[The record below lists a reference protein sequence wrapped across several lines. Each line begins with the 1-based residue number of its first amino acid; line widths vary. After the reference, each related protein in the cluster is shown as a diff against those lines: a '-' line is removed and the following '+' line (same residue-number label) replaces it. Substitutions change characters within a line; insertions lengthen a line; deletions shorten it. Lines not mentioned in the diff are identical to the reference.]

1 MVKNGLEPCP
11 PTFCVWVW
19 WHFDSLLTAKS
30 IPQERKK
37 SALSA
42 AWNKEQIP
50 KTLHKFVD
58 LFKAFLEVRSNQVN
72 HMTITGNVHTQRKQ
86 TRQCV
91 IECLLHVSNVV
102 GIEYTHVI
110 KLNVEVIHRF
120 YDRLR
125 YRFVISCT

>member
-37 SALSA
+37 SAFSA

-72 HMTITGNVHTQRKQ
+72 HMTITGNVHTEE
-86 TRQCV
+86 TDTTVC
-91 IECLLHVSNVV
+91 H
-102 GIEYTHVI
+102 
-110 KLNVEVIHRF
+110 
-120 YDRLR
+120 
-125 YRFVISCT
+125 